1 MAERRLLNYS
11 TTVPVARTVGQMQNE
26 LAQHGASAV
35 VVQYDGGKATGLSF
49 QIGGPHGPRAFTLP
63 VDVVPVQKIL
73 DRQWS
78 AGQVKRAQ
86 ATPEHAERVA
96 WRVAKD
102 WLEAQLALVQTRMAT
117 LEQVML
123 PYMVVDPAGTTL
135 YQRYVEHDLRALESG
150 DANPADR

>member
-1 MAERRLLNYS
+1 MAERRLLNYT
-11 TTVPVARTVGQMQNE
+11 TTVPTSRTVAQMQEE
-26 LAQHGASAV
+26 LARHGASAV
-35 VVQYDGGKATGLSF
+35 VVQYADGRPTGLSF
-49 QIGGPHGPRAFTLP
+49 QIAGPHGLRAFTLP

-78 AGQVKRAQ
+78 AGQVKRAH

-102 WLEAQLALVQTRMAT
+102 WLEVQLAIVQTAMVT

-123 PYMVVDPAGTTL
+123 PFMVVDPAGTTL
-135 YQRYVEHDLRALESG
+135 YQRYVDEDLKALQAGSR
-150 DANPADR
+150 DCR